1 MATEKG
7 VVSLETLCVRLRI
20 SALWKAVK
28 ASHAGGG
35 DDALFFVT
43 DGLREE

>member
-1 MATEKG
+1 MATEKDM
-7 VVSLETLCVRLRI
+7 VSLETLCVRLRI
-20 SALWKAVK
+20 SAPWKAVK
-28 ASHAGGG
+28 VSHAGEG